1 LPSLIGRY
9 RVEREL
15 ARGAMGIVY
24 LAHDPAIGRPVAIK
38 LVRADLLAG
47 EDQELYLARFR
58 QEAQAAGRCMHPN
71 IVSIYDFALH
81 EGNPFLAMEYVDGV
95 GLGEAMQRTGRFAPE
110 AAVAVILQVLAAL
123 GAAHALGVVHRD
135 VKPANVLLMANGQV
149 KVTDFGISRLDT
161 SDMTLDGT
169 VIGTPAYMSPE
180 QCRGEAVDLR
190 SDLFSTGTILYE
202 LLSGTRPFPGRNATE
217 VSYLLLNEDPRDLG
231 EIVVGVPD
239 GLKSALSRAME
250 KQRDAR
256 FDSAQAM
263 ADALRKA
270 MREVAETPLP
280 EDRTVVVRTASAPP
294 PAPVSFDDA
303 TLSTIERRL
312 AEHIGPIARQLVRNA
327 ARQSSS
333 VETLCES
340 LASSIA
346 QPNER
351 RKFLDGI
358 LRTPSLR
365 TGTSAAQSSMQ
376 RQPATGSGTAVAS
389 GISAEQIERAERALT
404 QHVGPIARLLVKR
417 ALLGA
422 RSEMELWDR
431 LAAHVE
437 PAADR
442 DAFLRRR
449 PT

>member
-1 LPSLIGRY
+1 LIGRY

-24 LAHDPAIGRPVAIK
+24 QAHDPAIGRKVAIK

-47 EDQELYLARFR
+47 EDHEVYLARFR

-95 GLGEAMQRTGRFAPE
+95 GLGEAMQRTGRFTPD
-110 AAVAVILQVLAAL
+110 AAVATILQVLDAL

-202 LLSGTRPFPGRNATE
+202 LLSGTRPFPGRSATE
-217 VSYLLLNEDPRDLG
+217 VSYLLLNEDPRDLA
-231 EIVVGVPD
+231 EIVPGVPD
-239 GLKSALSRAME
+239 GLRSALRRAME

-263 ADALRKA
+263 AGALRDA
-270 MREVAETPLP
+270 MRVAISADTAVS
-280 EDRTVVVRTASAPP
+280 EDHTVVLRSV
-294 PAPVSFDDA
+294 PAPAPITFDDV

-327 ARQSSS
+327 ARQSNS
-333 VETLCES
+333 VETLCEA
-340 LASSIA
+340 LASSIT
-346 QPNER
+346 QPDER
-351 RKFLDGI
+351 KKFLNGI

-365 TGTSAAQSSMQ
+365 TSTTTAQSGIL
-376 RQPATGSGTAVAS
+376 RQPVTGSDIAADS
-389 GISAEQIERAERALT
+389 GISAEQIERAERALM

-417 ALLGA
+417 ALPGA
-422 RSEMELWDR
+422 RSDMELWDR

-449 PT
+449 AN

>member
-1 LPSLIGRY
+1 
-9 RVEREL
+9 VEREL

-24 LAHDPAIGRPVAIK
+24 QAHDPAIGRPVAIK

-47 EDQELYLARFR
+47 EDHELYLARFR

-71 IVSIYDFALH
+71 IVSIYDYALH
-81 EGNPFLAMEYVDGV
+81 EGNPFLAMEYVDGI
-95 GLGEAMQRTGRFAPE
+95 GLGEAMHRTGRFTPE
-110 AAVAVILQVLAAL
+110 AAVGVIFQVLSAL

-202 LLSGTRPFPGRNATE
+202 LLSGTRPFPGRSATE
-217 VSYLLLNEDPRDLG
+217 VSYLLLNEDPRDLA
-231 EIVVGVPD
+231 EIVPGMPD
-239 GLKSALSRAME
+239 DLRSALRRAME
-250 KQRDAR
+250 KPRDAR

-263 ADALRKA
+263 ADALRNA
-270 MREVAETPLP
+270 MRAPALVATTVS
-280 EDRTVVVRTASAPP
+280 EDHTVVLRSAPA
-294 PAPVSFDDA
+294 PAPAAVAFDDV
-303 TLSTIERRL
+303 TLTTIERRL

-327 ARQSSS
+327 ARQSNS
-333 VETLCES
+333 VETLCEAV
-340 LASSIA
+340 ASNIV
-346 QPNER
+346 QPDER
-351 RKFLDGI
+351 KRFLDGI

-365 TGTSAAQSSMQ
+365 TGSAAAQSGVQ
-376 RQPATGSGTAVAS
+376 RQPATGSGTAAS
-389 GISAEQIERAERALT
+389 TSISGEQIERVERALT
-404 QHVGPIARLLVKR
+404 RHVGPIARLLVKR
-417 ALLGA
+417 ALPDVK
-422 RSEMELWDR
+422 SEAELWDR

-442 DAFLRRR
+442 DAFLRLR
-449 PT
+449 PRV